1 VSVFHLLAVALGAAV
16 CLQGA
21 ANGLLG
27 QRIGLPLALA
37 INTTIVFAGCLAW
50 LLFSRLGV
58 AAPVERAS
66 APWLYYSGGFSGLVI
81 LSCAALAFPRLG
93 ASATTVLAVASQLVT
108 AVVLDRIGVTEQR
121 IALGPTQ
128 LVGLALVGAGVALVL
143 GAGSR
148 AQP

>member
-27 QRIGLPLALA
+27 QRIGLPLALT

-50 LLFSRLGV
+50 LVFSRLG
-58 AAPVERAS
+58 AADPAERAS
-66 APWLYYSGGFSGLVI
+66 APLPYYTGGVSGLVI
-81 LSCAALAFPRLG
+81 LTCAALAFPRLG

-121 IALGPTQ
+121 LALGPAQ
-128 LVGLALVGAGVALVL
+128 LLGLALVAVGVALVL
-143 GAGSR
+143 GAGAR
-148 AQP
+148 AER